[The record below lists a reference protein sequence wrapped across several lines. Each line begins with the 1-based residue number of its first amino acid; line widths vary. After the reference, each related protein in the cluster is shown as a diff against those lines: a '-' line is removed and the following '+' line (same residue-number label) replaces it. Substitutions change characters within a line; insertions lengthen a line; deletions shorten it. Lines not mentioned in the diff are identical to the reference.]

1 MAKYTSDPNLIRGAA
16 VAYKDWSNVPGMYA
30 GLDKITKAGQKMAA
44 DAIKERNDERD
55 KMNKIAE
62 QALLRGGGLG
72 KNHYNYSTGVVEGF
86 KQDYWKGATTR
97 GPEGEKLKM
106 GSMMNLQNH
115 IIEVTELKDI
125 NKYHAEQQLDPEKPL
140 TNAMSNQT
148 YETSPDV
155 FVSRNAILGKMLNN
169 DYTPSQNKEGQII
182 YTMDIDGTKHSI
194 TKDQY
199 SDLAGLKNYKF
210 GNAFDKQIQRGYQSP
225 ITNVESFRSNILK
238 SLPDDAFGLE
248 SVIADGLR
256 GEHLEGLIRNYITPN
271 NLTGYVTGFD
281 TDEPGLSDNYIS
293 DDEYDNFIDAILN
306 FSGPNKNEFSDV
318 GNTKK
323 IIAEVATLHG
333 KYLND
338 LHWAEKNK
346 NTDLD
351 GNLTKYQVAK
361 GVYLTE
367 RQIKSKIQDILNAS
381 SGTQIPRSDGFG
393 SLEKRGGQWYERTY
407 KELDGEQVPSER
419 RISVDDAITIQG
431 YSSWYNKKDSSE
443 KTFDWT
449 SPYKI
454 ITNL

>member
-44 DAIKERNDERD
+44 DAIKKRNDERD

-72 KNHYNYSTGVVEGF
+72 KNHYDYSTGVVERF

-125 NKYHAEQQLDPEKPL
+125 NKYHAEQLLDPEKPL

-155 FVSRNAILGKMLNN
+155 YTSRNAILGKMMAN
-169 DYTPSQNKEGQII
+169 DYTPSQNKEGQTI

-199 SDLAGLKNYKF
+199 SDLAGLQNYKP
-210 GNAFDKQIQRGYQSP
+210 GNALTKQIQKSKQLRNFDP
-225 ITNVESFRSNILK
+225 WSFKTEMLK

-248 SVIADGLR
+248 SVIADGWNEEDIGALVKK
-256 GEHLEGLIRNYITPN
+256 
-271 NLTGYVTGFD
+271 YVTKDVVEREAFGKTFN
-281 TDEPGLSDNYIS
+281 TDGGGIS
-293 DDEYDNFIDAILN
+293 DEEYNNFLDAVFN
-306 FSGPNKNEFSDV
+306 FSGPESKNNLSDV
-318 GNTKK
+318 GITKK
-323 IIAEVATLHG
+323 VLAEVATLYG
-333 KYLND
+333 ND
-338 LHWAEKNK
+338 LHTKHWANK
-346 NTDLD
+346 NQNTGLN

-367 RQIKSKIQDILNAS
+367 AQIKSNIQDILNAS

-407 KELDGEQVPSER
+407 KANADGEQVPSER

-431 YSSWYNKKDSSE
+431 YSNWYNKKDSSE